1 LTIDKVGSQHRHS
14 IVSTLG
20 KTIFEL
26 HILALGITA
35 LAQAQAE
42 REANPIGVSLLR
54 NPITGIEDCCAPA
67 ASGHAAVPPS
77 RVMKSRR
84 CNWFINAHAHC

>member
-1 LTIDKVGSQHRHS
+1 MTIDKVGSQHRHS

-20 KTIFEL
+20 KTIFKL

-54 NPITGIEDCCAPA
+54 NPITGIEDCCARA
-67 ASGHAAVPPS
+67 ARGHAAAAPPS
-77 RVMKSRR
+77 NVMNSRR
-84 CNWFINAHAHC
+84 FIR